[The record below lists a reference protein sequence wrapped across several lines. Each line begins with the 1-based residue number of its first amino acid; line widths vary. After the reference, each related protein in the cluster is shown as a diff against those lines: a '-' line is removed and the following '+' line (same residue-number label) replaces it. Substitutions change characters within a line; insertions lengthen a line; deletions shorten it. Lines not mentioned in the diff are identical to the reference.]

1 MSQYEKL
8 TKQPLVMVLA
18 EFRFSTILQIGNY
31 VPLFQDLVRHNF
43 PHFSTMKQQEI
54 VVEPQG
60 LKINQNDA
68 WLFQSADK
76 KSAYLLDKDR
86 ITFLTAE
93 YNRFPDF
100 LSHCQTA
107 IKFVQDDIKP
117 ALILRIGLRY
127 SNAILP
133 TYPEEMIENYTQEA
147 ICNTSIGET
156 FGDQLRHMNESIFK
170 TKSGILAVRSLYGE
184 LNTTVW
190 QDLTDVPIAIKKVM
204 TPSKRI
210 LLDFDNFWSPEEGE
224 SQSFFT
230 DFIIDKTTALHQN
243 SRKAFWG
250 ITTDNGREVWK

>member
-1 MSQYEKL
+1 MSQFEKL

-31 VPLFQDLVRHNF
+31 VPLFQDLVRQHF
-43 PHFSTMKQQEI
+43 PHFSTINQQEI
-54 VVEPQG
+54 VVDPQG

-107 IKFVQDDIKP
+107 IKFVEDVIRP

-127 SNAILP
+127 SDVILP
-133 TYPEEMIENYTQEA
+133 TYPEEKIENYVQEA
-147 ICNTSIGET
+147 ICNTSIGKV
-156 FGDQLRHMNESIFK
+156 FGDQLRHVNESILR
-170 TKSGILAVRSLYGE
+170 TENGILVVRTLYGE
-184 LNTTVW
+184 LNATVW
-190 QDLTDVPIAIKKVM
+190 QDLIDVPISIKKVM

-210 LLDFDNFWSPEEGE
+210 LLDFDHYWSPEEGE
-224 SQSFFT
+224 SQSFYI
-230 DFIIDKTTALHQN
+230 DFIINKITCLHEN
-243 SRKAFWG
+243 SRKAFWE
-250 ITTDNGREVWK
+250 ITTNNGREVWK